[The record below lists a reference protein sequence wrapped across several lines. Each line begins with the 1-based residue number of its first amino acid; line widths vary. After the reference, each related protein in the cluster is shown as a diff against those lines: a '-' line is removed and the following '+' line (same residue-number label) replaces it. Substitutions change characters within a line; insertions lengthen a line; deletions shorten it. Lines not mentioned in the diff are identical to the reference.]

1 MDSKTII
8 AVDAMGGEGSPKKI
22 IDGIKLSLED
32 SKENFFQIYGDKN
45 LINSLINDKD
55 EINEYSEIFHC
66 DGKVADDDTP
76 LSAAKK

>member
-1 MDSKTII
+1 MNLKVKI

-45 LINSLINDKD
+45 LINSLHFKIYNDFVKFKLTYVVD
-55 EINEYSEIFHC
+55 NSKLF
-66 DGKVADDDTP
+66 G
-76 LSAAKK
+76 S